1 MDLFE
6 FRGIVYIIVIDY
18 YSICIEIKRLGDQS
32 VITTLKSES
41 VIATLKELFAVHG
54 IPDIVMSDNGHR
66 FSEDAFRQ
74 FAAKYGFVHTTRSPR
89 YAQANGEAERAVRTV
104 KGFA

>member
-1 MDLFE
+1 MYLFE

-32 VITTLKSES
+32 VITTLK
-41 VIATLKELFAVHG
+41 ELFAVHG
-54 IPDIVMSDNGHR
+54 IPDIIMSDNGHR
-66 FSEDAFRQ
+66 FNEDAFRQ
-74 FAAKYGFVHTTRSPR
+74 FAAKYGFFHTTSSPR
-89 YAQANGEAERAVRTV
+89 YAHANGEAERAVRTV